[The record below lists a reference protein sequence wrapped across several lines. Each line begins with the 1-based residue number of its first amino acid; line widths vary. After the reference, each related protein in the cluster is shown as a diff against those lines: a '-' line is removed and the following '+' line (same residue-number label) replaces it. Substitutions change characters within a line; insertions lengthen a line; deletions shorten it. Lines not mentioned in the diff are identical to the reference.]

1 MNGAA
6 RPMQL
11 LKLTALDADDLA
23 IISAHL
29 QDAVARI
36 GDIAFLRRQA
46 TFALVANRFVW
57 TAAGVG
63 APAGERRQAGLA
75 INRVR
80 RARST
85 RIRQGAPDAVVSL
98 LAITFTPEA
107 EGAGGAI
114 DLTFSGGGAI
124 RLEVEC
130 IEAQLSDLGEAWATA
145 NVPRHDLDGQAP
157 K

>member
-1 MNGAA
+1 M
-6 RPMQL
+6 PL
-11 LKLTALDADDLA
+11 LKLSALDADDLA

-36 GDIAFLRRQA
+36 GDIAFLRRQG

-57 TAAGVG
+57 TSVG
-63 APAGERRQAGLA
+63 ASAPAGERRQAGLA

-80 RARST
+80 RARSS
-85 RIRQGAPDAVVSL
+85 RIRQGAPDAVISL
-98 LAITFTPEA
+98 LAVTFTPEA
-107 EGAGGAI
+107 EGAGGVI

-130 IEAQLSDLGEAWATA
+130 IEAQLSDLGEAWATS
-145 NVPRHDLDGQAP
+145 NVPRHDLEGETP
-157 K
+157 E